1 MAFVFLGLI
10 SVLLGLEREGN
21 ELPVYALRVFFC
33 ACVRVWNGVGVPHL
47 QRSMGNVV
55 YSCCLA
61 NAVLWP
67 DGGGERE
74 RERMSLTPLLSL
86 RSRAERFQQSLLINF
101 CSTWRTFSHCLRAR
115 DEPKEICMLNSK
127 AQALFPSHGMHVLFA
142 SGQTGRRREVS
153 LGQMDGWLFK
163 TKGFSVL

>member
-1 MAFVFLGLI
+1 MPI

-21 ELPVYALRVFFC
+21 ELPVYAVV
-33 ACVRVWNGVGVPHL
+33 ACVRVWNGVGVPRL

-74 RERMSLTPLLSL
+74 RMSLTPLLSL
-86 RSRAERFQQSLLINF
+86 RSRAVCFQQSLLINF
-101 CSTWRTFSHCLRAR
+101 SSRAVWESPSCWAR
-115 DEPKEICMLNSK
+115 DEPKEICMPNSK

-163 TKGFSVL
+163 KKGFSVL